1 MLPAEFSAD
10 LIGQWVGQHIWPF
23 PAGQFPHGHPGFR
36 YSTGACRVRLGLALL
51 MTILIVPMIPP
62 VPQVEALSAD
72 AVVITL
78 QQILIGVGLGFA
90 LTALWQLFVIA
101 GQMIAMQMGL
111 GFASMVDPANGV
123 NVPVLAQIYTI
134 TITLLFLVMNG
145 HLVAFEVF
153 IESFYTL
160 PIGLEG
166 LGQGDLWALA
176 HRISWMFVS
185 AMLLALP
192 AVTAV
197 LIVNIS
203 FGVMTRAAPQMN
215 IFALGFPIG
224 LIFGLFA
231 IWVLHA
237 NFCHTSISTRGK
249 RLISCDNCRDN
260 HGQHLTMAEENDNSQ
275 EKTEEPTPRRLEK
288 AKDEGQTAR
297 SKELATMAALLAG
310 AGGLLIFG
318 YVAGRLPGGHHARF
332 LRD

>member
-1 MLPAEFSAD
+1 MLPTELGAD
-10 LIGQWVGQHIWPF
+10 LIGQWVGQHLWPLF
-23 PAGQFPHGHPGFR
+23 RIASFLMVIPVFGTQLVPA
-36 YSTGACRVRLGLALL
+36 RVRLGLALL
-51 MTILIVPMIPP
+51 MTIIVVPMIPP
-62 VPQVEALSAD
+62 VPQIDALSAD

-123 NVPVLAQIYTI
+123 NVAVLAQIYTI
-134 TITLLFLVMNG
+134 TITLLFLAMNG

-153 IESFYTL
+153 IESFRTL

-166 LGQGDLWALA
+166 LGQAGMWQLA

-185 AMLLALP
+185 AMLMALP

-197 LIVNIS
+197 LIVSIS

-237 NFCHTSISTRGK
+237 NFLPHFEVYAR
-249 RLISCDNCRDN
+249 
-260 HGQHLTMAEENDNSQ
+260 
-275 EKTEEPTPRRLEK
+275 
-288 AKDEGQTAR
+288 QTFDFMR
-297 SKELATMAALLAG
+297 ELQ
-310 AGGLLIFG
+310 
-318 YVAGRLPGGHHARF
+318 R
-332 LRD
+332 

>member
-1 MLPAEFSAD
+1 MPTEMSAD
-10 LIGQWVGQHIWPF
+10 LINQWIGQHFWPF
-23 PAGQFPHGHPGFR
+23 FRLASFMMVIPFIGTQLVPA
-36 YSTGACRVRLGLALL
+36 RVRMGLALL
-51 MTILIVPMIPP
+51 ITVLIVPMIPP
-62 VPQVEALSAD
+62 VPQVDAFSAN

-78 QQILIGVGLGFA
+78 QQILIGVGMGFA
-90 LTALWQLFVIA
+90 LTALFQLFVVA

-123 NVPVLAQIYTI
+123 NVPVLAQIYSI
-134 TITLLFLVMNG
+134 TITLLYLAMNG
-145 HLVAFEVF
+145 HLVAFDVF

-166 LGQGDLWALA
+166 LGQAGVWSLA

-197 LIVNIS
+197 FIVNIS

-237 NFCHTSISTRGK
+237 NFLPHFEQYSRETFEFMRQ
-249 RLISCDNCRDN
+249 LQ
-260 HGQHLTMAEENDNSQ
+260 GQ
-275 EKTEEPTPRRLEK
+275 P
-288 AKDEGQTAR
+288 
-297 SKELATMAALLAG
+297 
-310 AGGLLIFG
+310 
-318 YVAGRLPGGHHARF
+318 
-332 LRD
+332 

>member
-1 MLPAEFSAD
+1 MLPTELGAD
-10 LIGQWVGQHIWPF
+10 LIGQWVGQHLWPLF
-23 PAGQFPHGHPGFR
+23 RIASFLMVIPIFGTQLVPA
-36 YSTGACRVRLGLALL
+36 RVRLGLALL
-51 MTILIVPMIPP
+51 MTIIVVPMIPP
-62 VPQVEALSAD
+62 VPQIDALSAD

-123 NVPVLAQIYTI
+123 NVAVLAQIYTI
-134 TITLLFLVMNG
+134 TITLLFLAMNG

-153 IESFYTL
+153 IESFRTL

-166 LGQGDLWALA
+166 LGQAGVWQLA

-185 AMLLALP
+185 AMLMALP

-197 LIVNIS
+197 LIVSIS

-237 NFCHTSISTRGK
+237 NFLPHFEVYAR
-249 RLISCDNCRDN
+249 
-260 HGQHLTMAEENDNSQ
+260 
-275 EKTEEPTPRRLEK
+275 
-288 AKDEGQTAR
+288 QTFDFMR
-297 SKELATMAALLAG
+297 ELQ
-310 AGGLLIFG
+310 
-318 YVAGRLPGGHHARF
+318 R
-332 LRD
+332 

>member
-1 MLPAEFSAD
+1 MLPTELGAD
-10 LIGQWVGQHIWPF
+10 LIGQWVGQHLWPLF
-23 PAGQFPHGHPGFR
+23 RIASFLMVIPIFGTRLVPA
-36 YSTGACRVRLGLALL
+36 RVRLGLALL
-51 MTILIVPMIPP
+51 MTIIVVPMIPP
-62 VPQVEALSAD
+62 VPQVDALSAD

-123 NVPVLAQIYTI
+123 NVAVLAQIYII
-134 TITLLFLVMNG
+134 TITLLFLAMNG

-153 IESFYTL
+153 IESFRTL

-166 LGQGDLWALA
+166 LGQAGVWQLV

-185 AMLLALP
+185 AMLVALP
-192 AVTAV
+192 AVTAA
-197 LIVNIS
+197 LIVSIS

-237 NFCHTSISTRGK
+237 NFLPHFEVYTR
-249 RLISCDNCRDN
+249 
-260 HGQHLTMAEENDNSQ
+260 
-275 EKTEEPTPRRLEK
+275 
-288 AKDEGQTAR
+288 QTFNFMR
-297 SKELATMAALLAG
+297 ELQ
-310 AGGLLIFG
+310 
-318 YVAGRLPGGHHARF
+318 R
-332 LRD
+332 